1 MEASRVDT
9 RVHKSVNTDESNEHD
24 RLYRFRLDPCDHF
37 SKFLHLLLLIKIIS
51 LSNKLIVCFSTFEII
66 NQRTNF
72 IHTVLDRLFNPEE
85 IER

>member
-37 SKFLHLLLLIKIIS
+37 SKFLHFLLLIKIIS
-51 LSNKLIVCFSTFEII
+51 LQQIQQTY
-66 NQRTNF
+66 
-72 IHTVLDRLFNPEE
+72 RLFFNF
-85 IER
+85 RNH

>member
-51 LSNKLIVCFSTFEII
+51 LSNKLILFVFQLSKSLI
-66 NQRTNF
+66 NEQTSF
-72 IHTVLDRLFNPEE
+72 ILGRLFNPEE